1 MARTPNEPDLS
12 TYVGQVAARIRA
24 RRIKTKL
31 LAIEAAEKAGVP
43 VQTWYHWEQG
53 ARLPLSA
60 LPTIAKALGCK
71 PRTLLPE

>member
-12 TYVGQVAARIRA
+12 TYVGQVASRIRA
-24 RRIKTKL
+24 RRVKSKM
-31 LAIEAAEKAGVP
+31 LAVEAAERAGVP

-53 ARLPLSA
+53 YALPLDA
-60 LPTIAKALGCK
+60 LPKIAKALGCK